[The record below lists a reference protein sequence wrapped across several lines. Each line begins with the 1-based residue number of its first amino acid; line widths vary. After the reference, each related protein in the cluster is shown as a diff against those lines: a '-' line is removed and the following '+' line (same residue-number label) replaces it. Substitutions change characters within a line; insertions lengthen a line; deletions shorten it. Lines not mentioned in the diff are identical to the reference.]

1 MRDTVTDMNVQV
13 TYPEREVFVSNL
25 KIAIILGSTRPGR
38 NGKAVADWVAA
49 KAKSRTAADYE
60 LVDLADYPMPLFHEA
75 LPPTMGQSVDEHAQ
89 AWAAKIGD
97 CDGFIFVTPEYN
109 HSTSG
114 VLKNAIDYLHAEWN
128 NKAAGFVGYGALG
141 GARAIEHLRG
151 ILSELQV
158 AHVRQHVSFSMFSDF
173 ENFSVF
179 NPGPQHDDFAEVL
192 FGQVEA
198 WSRALKPLRS

>member
-1 MRDTVTDMNVQV
+1 VL
-13 TYPEREVFVSNL
+13 VSNL
-25 KIAIILGSTRPGR
+25 KIAIIVGSTRPGR
-38 NGKAVADWVAA
+38 NGKAVADWVAGRA
-49 KAKSRTAADYE
+49 KGRTAADYE
-60 LVDLADYPMPLFHEA
+60 LVDLADYPLPHFDQA
-75 LPPTMGQSVDEHAQ
+75 LPPAMGQYTGDHAK
-89 AWAAKIGD
+89 AWAAKIGGY
-97 CDGFIFVTPEYN
+97 DGFIFVTPEYN

-114 VLKNAIDYLHAEWN
+114 VLKNAIDYLHTEWN

-179 NPGPQHDDFAEVL
+179 NPGPQHDNDTEVL
-192 FGQVEA
+192 FGQLEA
-198 WSRALKPLRS
+198 WSGALKPLRS